1 MRTSF
6 VVLAIGLFAQAV
18 SAIPSIPQSPST
30 GIAATFPV
38 AELRLDTA
46 ARARIPPSAGIST
59 STSRS
64 KAPRQAS
71 STLVA
76 ICGDL
81 NCQTCSELPVE
92 NILFLDECTGVGEY
106 FSTALINPGNT
117 SLPFTISVG
126 VDFCEENIPFPAQ
139 NTCFNVIGGNF
150 NSFFEADGASF

>member
-6 VVLAIGLFAQAV
+6 VALAIGLFAQAV
-18 SAIPSIPQSPST
+18 FAIPSIPQPPTT

-38 AELRLDTA
+38 AELRLDIP
-46 ARARIPPSAGIST
+46 ARARVPPLASSST
-59 STSRS
+59 SNSRS
-64 KAPRQAS
+64 EVRRQAS
-71 STLVA
+71 STLLA

-81 NCQTCSELPVE
+81 NCQTCAELPVE
-92 NILFLDECTGVGEY
+92 NILFLDECTAVGNY

-126 VDFCEENIPFPAQ
+126 VDFCEEILPFPAQ

-150 NSFFEADGASF
+150 NSFFEADEPSF